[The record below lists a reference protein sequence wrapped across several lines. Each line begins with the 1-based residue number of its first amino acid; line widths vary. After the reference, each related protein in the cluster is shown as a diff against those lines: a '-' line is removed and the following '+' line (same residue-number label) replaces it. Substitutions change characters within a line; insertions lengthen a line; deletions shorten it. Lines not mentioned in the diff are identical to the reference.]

1 MVTTICKK
9 STDCENI
16 FQQGVDLPVL
26 LLYSSTHAATC
37 GLLGEMMWPFPT
49 PQNPA
54 TPWTPKQIREYQ
66 KQMMK
71 NAPTAPMMVFALGVD
86 MASMSQSMQT
96 QD

>member
-1 MVTTICKK
+1 
-9 STDCENI
+9 
-16 FQQGVDLPVL
+16 
-26 LLYSSTHAATC
+26 
-37 GLLGEMMWPFPT
+37 MWPFPT

-66 KQMMK
+66 KQMMR

-86 MASMSQSMQT
+86 MASMSQSIQT